1 MCGIFG
7 LVGRVEP
14 ELAQRCLNTL
24 QHRGPDGWGL
34 WQGDGI
40 TLGQR
45 RLAIL
50 DLSENGKQPMS
61 YADGRYWITYN
72 GEIYNF
78 LEVRAEL
85 EALGHRFRSES
96 DTEVILA
103 AYAQW
108 GEECLSRLNGM
119 WAFAIWDTAERTL
132 FLARDRFGKKPLF
145 HAELPDGGF
154 AFASEM
160 KALLPLLPEA
170 KPDEALVRGLT
181 LRSSFAYE
189 ATERCLVSGIRRLKA
204 GHCARLKAGAAGA
217 KPGRLAGRLWWN
229 TLDHLP
235 KVPERY
241 EDQVEELRALLLDA
255 CRLRMRSDVTIG
267 TALSGGLDSSTIF
280 SMLAHINREHHGE
293 ARLSADWQHAIVASF
308 PGTPLDEAAFA
319 QQVARHAGGEAQV
332 LEIDPNRHIGDL
344 SRMLYLY
351 EDLTVTS
358 PLPFM
363 ALYSRIKRAGVTVT
377 LDGHAADELFGGY
390 PTDWAYA
397 LLDAG
402 LDFEQ
407 IGQVLEVYE
416 GGMPAGT
423 AQFKRPGS
431 RFASYARRLGTTVAK
446 HALGM
451 HSNLGPEYTQHARWR
466 ELDHLSRALFWQTH
480 SFVLPTILR
489 SYDRYGMAAS
499 VEIRMPFLDWR
510 VATYAFALPWHS
522 KIRRGFSKAIVR
534 DVAAPF
540 MPAEIAWR
548 RTKIGFNSPIVDW
561 MRGPLKG
568 FFLDTIGS
576 RAFAECALVDA
587 PRARRLVQRVID
599 EPGATFKSGERAWWS
614 VLPFLWSQAL
624 FGNGGKGPERAAAEL
639 GERVA
644 LV

>member
-7 LVGRVEP
+7 LVGTIERD
-14 ELAQRCLNTL
+14 LALRCLNTL
-24 QHRGPDGWGL
+24 THRGPDGWGL
-34 WQGDGI
+34 WQGEGV

-61 YADGRYWITYN
+61 YGEGRWWITYN

-85 EALGHRFRSES
+85 EGLGHRFRSES

-103 AYAQW
+103 AFAQW
-108 GEECLSRLNGM
+108 GPDCLGRLNGM
-119 WAFAIWDTAERTL
+119 WAFAIWDTRERTL

-145 HAELPDGGF
+145 YAELPEGGF

-160 KALLPLLPEA
+160 KALLPLLPNA
-170 KPDEALVRGLT
+170 APDQALVKGMT
-181 LRSSFAYE
+181 LRSSFGYE
-189 ATERCLVSGIRRLKA
+189 ATERCLVAGIRRLKA
-204 GHCARLKAGAAGA
+204 GHLATLQAGAAGA
-217 KPGRLAGRLWWN
+217 RPGRLATRLWWN

-235 KVPERY
+235 QVPERY
-241 EDQVEELRALLLDA
+241 EEQVEQLRALLLDA

-280 SMLAHINREHHGE
+280 SMLAHINRQHHGE

-319 QQVARHAGGEAQV
+319 QQVAQHAGGEAQV
-332 LEIDPNRHIGDL
+332 LEIDPLRHIGEL

-363 ALYSRIKRAGVTVT
+363 ALYSRIKHAGVTVT

-402 LDFEQ
+402 FDLEQ

-416 GGMPAGT
+416 GGLPAGS
-423 AQFKRPGS
+423 AQFKRPRS
-431 RFASYARRLGTTVAK
+431 RIASYARRMGTTLAK
-446 HALGM
+446 HAFGM
-451 HSNLGPEYTQHARWR
+451 HDNLGPEVTSHARWR

-510 VATYAFALPWHS
+510 VATFAFALPWHA
-522 KIRRGFSKAIVR
+522 KIRKGFSKAIIR
-534 DVAAPF
+534 DAAAPF

-568 FFLDTIGS
+568 FFLDTLGS
-576 RAFAECALVDA
+576 RAFGECPLVDA
-587 PRARRLVQRVID
+587 PRARRLVARVMD
-599 EPGATFKSGERAWWS
+599 DPAATFKSGERAWWS
-614 VLPFLWSQAL
+614 VLPYLWSDAL
-624 FGNGGKGPERAAAEL
+624 FGSSGGRPSARLDERTAPA
-639 GERVA
+639 
-644 LV
+644 

>member
-7 LVGRVEP
+7 LVGKLERDV
-14 ELAQRCLNTL
+14 AQRCLNTL
-24 QHRGPDGWGL
+24 AHRGPDGWGL
-34 WQGDGI
+34 WQGEGV
-40 TLGQR
+40 TLGHR

-61 YADGRYWITYN
+61 WGDGRWWITFN

-85 EALGHRFRSES
+85 EGLGHRFRSES

-108 GEECLSRLNGM
+108 GEQCLARFNGM
-119 WAFAIWDTAERTL
+119 WAFAIWDTVERSL

-145 HAELPDGGF
+145 YAELPGGGF

-160 KALLPLLPEA
+160 KALLPLLPGA
-170 KPDEALVRGLT
+170 APDRALIRGMT
-181 LRSSFAYE
+181 LRSSFGYE
-189 ATERCLVSGIRRLKA
+189 ATERCLVTGIRRLKA
-204 GHCARLKAGAAGA
+204 GHCGTLRGGVLKS
-217 KPGRLAGRLWWN
+217 RLWWN

-235 KVPERY
+235 QVPERY
-241 EDQVEELRALLLDA
+241 EEQVEALRALLLDA

-280 SMLAHINREHHGE
+280 SMLAHINREHRGE
-293 ARLSADWQHAIVASF
+293 ARLSTDWQHAIVASF
-308 PGTPLDEAAFA
+308 PGTPLDEARFA

-332 LEIDPNRHIGDL
+332 LEVDPLRHIDEL
-344 SRMLYLY
+344 PRMLYLY

-363 ALYSRIKRAGVTVT
+363 ALYSRIKQAGVTVT

-397 LLDAG
+397 LMDAG
-402 LDFEQ
+402 LDRAQ
-407 IGQVLEVYE
+407 IHQVLEVYE
-416 GGMPAGT
+416 GGMPEGT
-423 AQFKRPGS
+423 AQFRRPAS
-431 RFASYARRLGTTVAK
+431 RFASYARRLGTTLAK
-446 HALGM
+446 HAFGM

-510 VATYAFALPWHS
+510 VATFAFALPWHA
-522 KIRRGFSKAIVR
+522 KIRNGFSKAIVR
-534 DVAAPF
+534 DAAAPY
-540 MPAEIAWR
+540 MPQEIAWR

-561 MRGPLKG
+561 MRGPLKP
-568 FFLDTIGS
+568 FFLDTLAS
-576 RAFAECALVDA
+576 RSFAECPLVDA
-587 PRARRLVQRVID
+587 PRARRLVAHVMD
-599 EPGATFKSGERAWWS
+599 DPAATFKAGERAWWS
-614 VLPFLWSQAL
+614 LLPYLWSEAMFSGGRGQAS
-624 FGNGGKGPERAAAEL
+624 PEVDRQA
-639 GERVA
+639 A

>member
-7 LVGRVEP
+7 LVGSIDR
-14 ELAQRCLNTL
+14 ELALRCLNTMI
-24 QHRGPDGWGL
+24 HRGPDGWGL
-34 WQGDGI
+34 WQDDGI

-50 DLSENGKQPMS
+50 DLSEAGKQPMS
-61 YADGRYWITYN
+61 SADGRYWISFN

-85 EALGHRFRSES
+85 QAKGHSFRSES

-108 GEECLSRLNGM
+108 GADCLVRFNGM
-119 WAFAIWDTAERTL
+119 WAIAIWDTRERSL
-132 FLARDRFGKKPLF
+132 FLARDRWGKKPLF
-145 HAELPDGGF
+145 YAETPGGGF

-160 KALLPLLPEA
+160 KALLPLLPNA
-170 KPDEALVRGLT
+170 RPDEALIKGMT
-181 LRSSFAYE
+181 LRSSFGYE
-189 ATERCLVSGIRRLKA
+189 ATERCLVTGIKRLPA
-204 GHCARLKAGAAGA
+204 GHHATLEPG
-217 KPGRLAGRLWWN
+217 GRLSPRLWWN

-235 KVPERY
+235 KIPERY
-241 EDQVEELRALLLDA
+241 EEQVEALRELLLDA

-280 SMLAHINREHHGE
+280 SMLAHINGTHRGE
-293 ARLSADWQHAIVASF
+293 ARLSTDWQHAIVASF

-319 QQVARHAGGEAQV
+319 QQVARHAGTDAQV
-332 LEIDPNRHIGDL
+332 LEIDPLRYVGEL
-344 SRMLYLY
+344 QQMLYLY

-363 ALYSRIKRAGVTVT
+363 ALYKRIKQAGVTVT

-397 LLDAG
+397 LMDAG
-402 LDFEQ
+402 ADLAQ
-407 IGQVLEVYE
+407 IKQVLEVYE
-416 GGMPAGT
+416 GGFPEGS
-423 AQFKRPGS
+423 AQFRKPAN
-431 RFASYARRLGTTVAK
+431 RFVSYAKRLTGTLAK

-451 HSNLGPEYTQHARWR
+451 HVNLGPEYTQHARWR
-466 ELDHLSRALFWQTH
+466 ELDHMSRALFWQTH

-510 VATYAFALPWHS
+510 VATFAFALPWHS
-522 KIRRGFSKAIVR
+522 KIRKGFSKAIVR
-534 DVAAPF
+534 DAAAPF
-540 MPAEIAWR
+540 MPHEITYR

-561 MRGPLKG
+561 MRGPLRG
-568 FFLDTIGS
+568 YFMDTLGS
-576 RAFAECALVDA
+576 RAFRECPLVDA
-587 PRARRLVQRVID
+587 PRAQRQVAQVID
-599 EPGATFKSGERAWWS
+599 NPGASFKSGERAWWG
-614 VLPFLWSQAL
+614 VLPYLWSQAL
-624 FGNGGKGPERAAAEL
+624 FQRTPSAGPPPPVL
-639 GERVA
+639 QMGSV
-644 LV
+644 

>member
-1 MCGIFG
+1 M
-7 LVGRVEP
+7 
-14 ELAQRCLNTL
+14 A
-24 QHRGPDGWGL
+24 HRGPDGWGL
-34 WQGDGI
+34 WQGEGI
-40 TLGQR
+40 TLGHR
-45 RLAIL
+45 RLSIL

-61 YADGRYWITYN
+61 YADGRYWITFN

-78 LEVRAEL
+78 LEIRAEL
-85 EALGHRFRSES
+85 VTKGHHFRSES

-108 GEECLSRLNGM
+108 GADCLLRFNGM
-119 WAFAIWDTAERTL
+119 WSFAIWDTVERTL

-145 HAELPDGGF
+145 YAELPDGGF

-160 KALLPLLPEA
+160 KALLPLLPA
-170 KPDEALVRGLT
+170 AAPDRALIKGMT

-189 ATERCLVSGIRRLKA
+189 ATEQCLVTGIKRLKA
-204 GHCARLKAGAAGA
+204 GHHGLVKN
-217 KPGRLAGRLWWN
+217 GRLASRLWWN

-235 KVPERY
+235 SVPARY
-241 EDQVEELRALLLDA
+241 EEQVEMLRSLLLDA

-293 ARLSADWQHAIVASF
+293 ARLADDWQHAIVASF

-319 QQVARHAGGEAQV
+319 QQVARHAGSEAQV
-332 LEIDPNRHIGDL
+332 LEVDPRRYL
-344 SRMLYLY
+344 SELPRMLYLY

-363 ALYSRIKRAGVTVT
+363 ALYARIKQAGVTVT

-390 PTDWAYA
+390 STDWAYA

-402 LDFEQ
+402 LDMAQ
-407 IGQVLEVYE
+407 IRQVLDVYD
-416 GGMPAGT
+416 GGMPEGT
-423 AQFKRPGS
+423 AQFRRPAS
-431 RFASYARRLGTTVAK
+431 RLGSYARRLGATVAK

-451 HSNLGPEYTQHARWR
+451 HSNLGPEYTGHARWR

-510 VATYAFALPWHS
+510 VATFAFALPWHS
-522 KIRRGFSKAIVR
+522 KIRNGFSKAIIR
-534 DVAAPF
+534 DAAAPF
-540 MPAEIAWR
+540 MPHDIAYR

-561 MRGPLKG
+561 MRGPLRSY
-568 FFLDTIGS
+568 FMDTLGS
-576 RAFAECALVDA
+576 AAFNNCDLVDA
-587 PRARRLVQRVID
+587 PRARRLVEQVVND
-599 EPGATFKSGERAWWS
+599 PGATFKSGEQAWWS
-614 VLPFLWSQAL
+614 VLPYLWSDAL
-624 FGNGGKGPERAAAEL
+624 FNGGGSRGRPVPEPDRQA
-639 GERVA
+639 A